1 MNRFAQFIAACAGV
15 VAVTLLAPGPAAAQ
29 AQSNAQTK
37 TNVAKQVQ
45 DRIKVVTKKVQTAC
59 KTDIQRRCKDV
70 TPGEGRMLYCI
81 LAHGDK
87 LTPTCAG
94 TMIEV
99 GRDISMAMNDAA
111 DTADACYDDIEKLCP
126 NVPEGEGRIA
136 QCLIDNKPKLAK
148 SCAGQLEKLQ
158 ARVKKK

>member
-1 MNRFAQFIAACAGV
+1 MVRFAQVIVVFAGIATAA
-15 VAVTLLAPGPAAAQ
+15 LLAPAPAAAQ
-29 AQSNAQTK
+29 AQSPAK

-45 DRIKVVTKKVQTAC
+45 DRIDRVAKKVQAAC
-59 KTDIQRRCKDV
+59 KTDIQRRCKNV
-70 TPGEGRMLYCI
+70 TPGEGRILYCI
-81 LAHGDK
+81 LAYGDK

-99 GRDISMAMNDAA
+99 GRDVSMAMNDAA
-111 DTADACYDDIEKLCP
+111 RTADACYDDIEKLCP

-136 QCLIDNKPKLAK
+136 QCLIDNKPKLA
-148 SCAGQLEKLQ
+148 SACAGELDKLQ

>member
-1 MNRFAQFIAACAGV
+1 MVRFAHVIVVFAGIAA
-15 VAVTLLAPGPAAAQ
+15 AVFLAPATQ
-29 AQSNAQTK
+29 AQSQ

-45 DRIKVVTKKVQTAC
+45 ERINRVATKVQAAC
-59 KTDIQRRCKDV
+59 KTDIQRRCKNV
-70 TPGEGRMLYCI
+70 TPGEGRILYCI
-81 LAHGDK
+81 LAYGDK

-99 GRDISMAMNDAA
+99 GRDISVAMNDAA
-111 DTADACYDDIEKLCP
+111 RTADACYDDIEKLCP

-136 QCLIDNKPKLAK
+136 QCLIDNKPKLA
-148 SCAGQLEKLQ
+148 SACAGELEKLQ

>member
-1 MNRFAQFIAACAGV
+1 MVRFAHVIVVFAGIAA
-15 VAVTLLAPGPAAAQ
+15 AVFLAPATQ
-29 AQSNAQTK
+29 AQSQ

-45 DRIKVVTKKVQTAC
+45 DRIDRVANKVQAAC
-59 KTDIQRRCKDV
+59 KTDIQRRCKNV
-70 TPGEGRMLYCI
+70 TPGEGRILYCI
-81 LAHGDK
+81 LAYGDK

-111 DTADACYDDIEKLCP
+111 RTADACYDDIEKLCP

-136 QCLIDNKPKLAK
+136 QCLIDNKPKLA
-148 SCAGQLEKLQ
+148 SACAGELEKLQ